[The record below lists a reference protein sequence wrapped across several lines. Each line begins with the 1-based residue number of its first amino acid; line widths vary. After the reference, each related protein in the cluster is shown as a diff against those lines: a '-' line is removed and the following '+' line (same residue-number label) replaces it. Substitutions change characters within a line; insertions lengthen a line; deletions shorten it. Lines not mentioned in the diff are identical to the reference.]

1 MKPAAPTQQCAVK
14 PLIATL
20 LGSGLNGPL
29 EALDLK
35 KSLRL
40 ATTAPKIRQMYV
52 QVLSSVAT
60 PERG

>member
-29 EALDLK
+29 EALDLQN
-35 KSLRL
+35 
-40 ATTAPKIRQMYV
+40 P
-52 QVLSSVAT
+52 
-60 PERG
+60 